1 MDRLTAIPWFAAL
14 EPALRAD
21 LTARGRL
28 KRCAAG
34 EWLHGEGDEET
45 GLIAVL
51 DGALHLYSQAPGGR
65 EVLLGQL
72 PAGTVMGQ
80 SAVLGGGPRLVTAI
94 AATDAEL
101 FLLSD
106 RALRE
111 AAARHP
117 MLWRGLSQLVYGQ
130 LRAAV
135 LGWAEMIGLGPRE
148 RMISRLLQMS
158 DGGRPVALPQA
169 ALAEMVGVTRKAV
182 NGWLRDLEMR
192 GLVRLGYGRIEVG
205 DRAALERML
214 ADQPPSW

>member
-1 MDRLTAIPWFAAL
+1 MDVTAIPWFAAL
-14 EPALRAD
+14 EPTLRSD
-21 LTARGRL
+21 LITRGRL

-51 DGALHLYSQAPGGR
+51 EGALHLYSQAPGGR

-94 AATDAEL
+94 AATDARL

-111 AAARHP
+111 AAAGHP
-117 MLWRGLSQLVYGQ
+117 MLWRSLSQLVYGQ
-130 LRAAV
+130 LRAA
-135 LGWAEMIGLGPRE
+135 LAGWAEMIGLGPRE

-158 DGGRPVALPQA
+158 DGRSVSLSQS

-182 NGWLRDLEMR
+182 NGWLRGLEEE
-192 GLVRLGYGRIEVG
+192 GLVRLGYGRIEVK
-205 DRAALERML
+205 DRRALERML
-214 ADQPPSW
+214 AD